1 LVAIGHNNAM
11 RNTEKYEDKNTF
23 VLCKNKEIFKREKN
37 TRQRAQ
43 MQIAKSTEENEI
55 K

>member
-1 LVAIGHNNAM
+1 MKTKTH
-11 RNTEKYEDKNTF
+11 
-23 VLCKNKEIFKREKN
+23 LCYVRIRKSSNVKN